1 MHVAGARVHVSRS
14 ARVSYYITTHP
25 LYTWFKSLLEEI
37 KKKEICIKFWKQ
49 ELCIRN
55 NFGRK
60 NMYSAQNLGSKFYY
74 PKDVKCQAYKYLK
87 NVCQN
92 LVNRNKTKIPST
104 WMGDHLAHE
113 EPELEAI

>member
-1 MHVAGARVHVSRS
+1 M
-14 ARVSYYITTHP
+14 
-25 LYTWFKSLLEEI
+25 
-37 KKKEICIKFWKQ
+37 Q
-49 ELCIRN
+49 ER
-55 NFGRK
+55 NFGSKNCVFGTTLEAK